1 MSVWVKMKTSLKG
14 SLGAYGKR
22 WRVSLWLPT
31 LFVLSQLFLSLS
43 ALYYSEAQM
52 ENGFVA
58 EAFSVARYL
67 LPRFLGWGLLF
78 SMLYAIPKRR
88 LGRYILGGIFTL
100 VTLFTFAYE
109 YFLVRMY
116 HILYNNFIADI
127 ILSSNSR
134 EGTEF
139 LRALWGNY
147 DCLLILALLLMWG
160 LLAWVASY
168 LVRRFESYWVMWTKP
183 MFILSLLL
191 VIYGIGSLQLSSYKH
206 YRSLIVMSTVRSSSL
221 ERLFWN
227 TKYSLLRE
235 KEIAVAL
242 ENMNKSY
249 SQLKLTLEDS
259 PFKQPVHIVLIL
271 GETAT
276 TSYMH
281 SYGYPLPTTPRLDSL
296 ETLGEVIRFSD
307 VVSPAP
313 ATILSNTRSLT
324 YYTMEDG
331 GKPWYDYPT
340 LLGVMRKVG
349 YYTAWTTAQESIGLH
364 SMVATFG
371 SSADTLLAVPGAIPD
386 QIVQYY
392 GQDLPP
398 RIDGQLLNLLLTM
411 KDIPEGKGSLGLFEV
426 LHLMG
431 CHDIYRDRYPASFA
445 RFEPKDLP
453 QRRGGE
459 KDKYIVE
466 YLNAMLYNDY
476 VVSSI
481 IERYKE
487 EPVLLFYFSDH
498 GEVIY
503 NDPQHPDFRGRSPQR
518 IGVSIPFYVY
528 MSPQLREKHPEIWE
542 RIQRVKDL
550 PYETDLFTHT
560 LTGLLGI
567 KSKYSQPRYELFSPD
582 YDSQRPRRIIDYSGE
597 IIPLSN

>member
-1 MSVWVKMKTSLKG
+1 MKMTIKG

-22 WRVSLWLPT
+22 WRASLWLPI

-43 ALYYSEAQM
+43 ALYYSEAPM
-52 ENGFVA
+52 ENGFVI
-58 EAFSVARYL
+58 EAFAVTRYL

-78 SMLYAIPKRR
+78 SMLYALPKRR
-88 LGRYILGGIFTL
+88 VGRCVLGGIFTML
-100 VTLFTFAYE
+100 ILFPFAYE

-134 EGTEF
+134 EGAEF

-147 DCLLILALLLMWG
+147 DCLLILLLLLMWG
-160 LLAWVASY
+160 AIAWVVSY
-168 LVRRFESYWVMWTKP
+168 LLKRFAPYWVMWTKP
-183 MFILSLLL
+183 MFILSVLLSC
-191 VIYGIGSLQLSSYKH
+191 YGVASLQLSSYEH
-206 YRSLIVMSTVRSSSL
+206 YRSLIVMSAVRSSSF

-235 KEIAVAL
+235 EEIAVAL
-242 ENMNKSY
+242 ANMAKSY
-249 SQLKLTLEDS
+249 SQLKLTIEDS
-259 PFKQPVHIVLIL
+259 PFNQPVHIVLVL

-276 TSYMH
+276 TRYMH
-281 SYGYPLPTTPRLDSL
+281 SYGYPLPTTPGLDSL
-296 ETLGEVIRFSD
+296 ETLGEVVRFSD

-331 GKPWYDYPT
+331 SKPWYAYPT

-386 QIVQYY
+386 QIAQYY
-392 GQDLPP
+392 GEVLPP
-398 RIDGQLLNLLLTM
+398 RIDGELLKLLLSM
-411 KDIPEGKGSLGLFEV
+411 KDIPEGKGSQGLFEV

-431 CHDIYRDRYPASFA
+431 CHDIYRERYPASFA
-445 RFEPKDLP
+445 RFKPEDLP
-453 QRRGGE
+453 QKRGGE
-459 KDKYIVE
+459 KDKYIAE
-466 YLNAMLYNDY
+466 YLNAILYNDY

-481 IERYKE
+481 IERYRE

-503 NDPQHPDFRGRSPQR
+503 NDPQNPDFRGRSAQR

-528 MSPQLREKHPEIWE
+528 MSPQLREQHPEIWE
-542 RIQRVKDL
+542 RIQGAKDL

-567 KSKYSQPRYELFSPD
+567 KSEYTQPRYELFSPS
-582 YDSQRPRRIIDYSGE
+582 YNSQRPRKIVDYSGSV
-597 IIPLSN
+597 IPLSD

>member
-43 ALYYSEAQM
+43 ALYYSTAQM

-88 LGRYILGGIFTL
+88 LGRYLLGGIFTL

-109 YFLVRMY
+109 SFLVRMY

-139 LRALWGNY
+139 LRALWGNP
-147 DCLLILALLLMWG
+147 DCLVILALVLMWG
-160 LLAWVASY
+160 LVALGASY
-168 LVRRFESYWVMWTKP
+168 LARNLESYWVMWTKP
-183 MFILSLLL
+183 IFILSLLIS
-191 VIYGIGSLQLSSYKH
+191 VYGIGALQLSSYKH
-206 YRSLIVMSTVRSSSL
+206 YRSLIIMSSVRSSSL
-221 ERLFWN
+221 ERLFWE
-227 TKYSLLRE
+227 TKFSLVKE
-235 KEIAVAL
+235 KEIAVAQ
-242 ENMNKSY
+242 ENMKKSY
-249 SQLKLTLEDS
+249 SQLKISLGDS
-259 PFKQPVHIVLIL
+259 PFKQPIHIVLVL

-276 TSYMH
+276 THYMH

-296 ETLGEVIRFSD
+296 ESLGEVVRFSD
-307 VVSPAP
+307 VVSPA
-313 ATILSNTRSLT
+313 ATTILSNTRSLT
-324 YYTMEDG
+324 YYTMENG
-331 GKPWYDYPT
+331 SKPWYDYPT
-340 LLGVMRKVG
+340 LLAVMRKVG
-349 YYTAWTTAQESIGLH
+349 YYTAWTTAQDAVGLH
-364 SMVATFG
+364 SMVAMFG
-371 SSADTLLAVPGAIPD
+371 SAADTLQGIPGTIPD
-386 QIVQYY
+386 QISQYY
-392 GQDLPP
+392 GDDRPP

-411 KDIPEGKGSLGLFEV
+411 KDIPQGKGSQGLFEV

-431 CHDIYRDRYPASFA
+431 CHDIYRDRYPTSFA

-453 QRRGGE
+453 QKRGGE

-503 NDPQHPDFRGRSPQR
+503 NDPQHPDFRGRSSQR

-528 MSPQLREKHPEIWE
+528 MSPQLREQKPEIWA
-542 RIQRVKDL
+542 RIQGVKDL

-567 KSKYSQPRYELFSPD
+567 KSKYSQPRYELFNPS
-582 YDSQRPRRIIDYSGE
+582 YDSQRPRRIIDYSGA
-597 IIPLSN
+597 IIPLSD